1 MKKLDRH
8 NNFAYLFAALIL
20 FLFTSAIVAEFSG
33 IFSKSAFTLITLLML
48 GANIRTL
55 KHGSTWKHVLYVLIP
70 SFFILTLI
78 EHFFSGTISVLLLL
92 STLLIFFIGS
102 FTTAFKQVLFEG
114 DIDANKLIGS
124 LTLYILLG
132 LIWTMIYLII
142 LFFDPNAFTGLE
154 VTNWQEGFS
163 RIAYYSF
170 VTLTTL
176 GYGDILPHDHIAE
189 FFVYMESIIG
199 VFYMA
204 IIVSSLISL
213 RLAAIQEERE
223 REKRLHS
230 NPKGD

>member
-1 MKKLDRH
+1 MLKKLDRN

-20 FLFTSAIVAEFSG
+20 FLFTSAIVAEFSNL
-33 IFSKSAFTLITLLML
+33 FSKSAFTLITLLML
-48 GANIRTL
+48 AANIRTL
-55 KHGSTWKHVLYVLIP
+55 KHQSTWKHIIYFLMP
-70 SFFILTLI
+70 SFLLLSLL
-78 EHFFSGTISVLLLL
+78 EHFFNGTIFVLMMLSLLLF
-92 STLLIFFIGS
+92 FFIGS
-102 FTTAFKQVLFEG
+102 FSSAFKQVLFEG

-132 LIWTMIYLII
+132 LIWTVVYLII
-142 LFFDPNAFTGLE
+142 LVLDPTAFSGLE
-154 VTNWQEGFS
+154 LASWQEGFS

-176 GYGDILPHDHIAE
+176 GYGDVLPHDHIAE

-213 RLAAIQEERE
+213 RLSSLQKEQETR
-223 REKRLHS
+223 
-230 NPKGD
+230 